1 MREPL
6 RTQVIA
12 GVGLLVM
19 IASYAALFVITWFWV
34 LPAKDLALIALV
46 AVCMAGGFV
55 SALIWSRCAHGVFP
69 PETPWWERISP
80 LDIPSVHRP
89 DAAAGPEPRTEARH
103 RR

>member
-19 IASYAALFVITWFWV
+19 IASYAALFAITWFWV
-34 LPAKDLALIALV
+34 LPADDFPLLTLV
-46 AVCMAGGFV
+46 AVCMAGGFA
-55 SALIWSRCAHGVFP
+55 SALIWSRISHGVLP
-69 PETPWWERISP
+69 PQGPWWDRISP

-89 DAAAGPEPRTEARH
+89 DAAAGPEPRTEAR
-103 RR
+103 RRR